1 MNEWIKS
8 QLTAM
13 LKLQEV
19 IIQDREQEYV
29 CYNPCWIESVE
40 ESRTHF
46 DSLQTLMVD
55 RYNFLAEKILDLRS
69 FADVNRRIRRTGS
82 YINPFETKINFAS
95 VCLTLEVQNGYQETE
110 KMIQR
115 AFDELSDKNRICD
128 ESNCIC
134 QQQFANCPFEQ

>member
-8 QLTAM
+8 ELTEM
-13 LKLQEV
+13 LKLQEIV
-19 IIQDREQEYV
+19 IHDHEPGYV

-46 DSLQTLMVD
+46 DSLLTLMHD
-55 RYNFLAEKILDLRS
+55 RYYFLAEKILDLRTLT
-69 FADVNRRIRRTGS
+69 DVNRRIRRTGS
-82 YINPFETKINFAS
+82 YINPFETKINSVS
-95 VCLTLEVQNGYQETE
+95 VCLTLEVHHGYQDTE
-110 KMIQR
+110 KLIQQ
-115 AFDELSDKNRICD
+115 AFDELSDNNRICD